1 MTASF
6 QRLQDSILSR
16 LEAPSLTAAA
26 NVLPSPLTT
35 GVYIEAANA
44 DLDSG
49 DNESA
54 FANLSLTHSTLVHHR
69 VTQRQQKSKND
80 DSPQILALK
89 KESLSA
95 TSKEETLNLL
105 KQLPSDWTVVQIT
118 AANNGGIEHFLGLGE
133 ETKVVT
139 SPSLFIAHCRC
150 GPSPTVTVQYVDPP
164 KNEGVRSIIQE
175 IESIKESNRNIN
187 QEWKDQQEKYVNKRE
202 EVNDRLK
209 CLVRSMEVS
218 WLRHWCSLLPG
229 TLDPQK
235 QQILTNIIDKALINA
250 GITLSQSQKILLQ
263 SIISCPNSSEKSGN
277 KILGSTPLFSMR
289 AGIAA
294 VLEESVRGEKSKE
307 LSSILQ
313 KLEDTLEEIR
323 NETRNPVILVLDKA
337 VVSLPWEMLSV
348 LRDQPVTRMPSLRM
362 LTLLF
367 QHHSQQ
373 MDSVLVKGVNPNNGF
388 YILDPDS
395 NLKRTQDR
403 MKDVL
408 AQSGWT
414 GVTGRHPSHT
424 EFKDALG
431 SKDVFT
437 YIGHG
442 SGSQYFPGELVEN
455 TKCRS
460 LVLLYG
466 CSSARLAPRGR
477 IPDPWGIILN
487 YFIASCPCVVGM
499 LWEVTDK
506 DTDKVTQ
513 VMLRALL
520 GQGETESSTLANPP
534 TDVAL
539 LVSRSRGLCHWYSTA
554 AALVVYGLPLHLVH
568 TEEI

>member
-1 MTASF
+1 MTTSF

-16 LEAPSLTAAA
+16 LEAPSLTEAA
-26 NVLPSPLTT
+26 NVLSSPLTT
-35 GVYIEAANA
+35 GVHIKAAKA
-44 DLDSG
+44 ELESG

-54 FANLSLTHSTLVHHR
+54 FASLSLTHSTLVQHR
-69 VTQRQQKSKND
+69 VTQRLQKSKND
-80 DSPQILALK
+80 DPPQILANK
-89 KESLSA
+89 KESVRA
-95 TSKEETLNLL
+95 TTKEETLKLL

-118 AANNGGIEHFLGLGE
+118 ANNGGIENFLGLSE
-133 ETKVVT
+133 ETKVAA

-150 GPSPTVTVQYVDPP
+150 GLSPTVTVQHVEAS
-164 KNEGVRSIIQE
+164 KNEGVRTIIQE

-187 QEWKDQQEKYVNKRE
+187 KECKDQQKMYIDKRE

-218 WLRHWCSLLPG
+218 WLRHWRCLLPG
-229 TLDPQK
+229 SLEPQK
-235 QQILTNIIDKALINA
+235 QQVLTNVIDKALTNT
-250 GITLSQSQKILLQ
+250 GIILSQSKKILLQ
-263 SIISCPNSSEKSGN
+263 CMISCPNSSEISGN
-277 KILGSTPLFSMR
+277 KKLGSTPLFTMR

-307 LSSILQ
+307 LSAILQ
-313 KLEDTLEEIR
+313 KVDDSLEEIR
-323 NETRNPVILVLDKA
+323 NATRNPVILILDKS

-362 LTLLF
+362 LTLLY

-373 MDSVLVKGVNPNNGF
+373 MDSVLVQGVNPSNGF
-388 YILDPDS
+388 YILDPDN

-403 MKDVL
+403 MKDFL
-408 AQSGWT
+408 SQSGWS

-424 EFKDALG
+424 EFKEALG

-466 CSSARLAPRGR
+466 CSSVRLAPRGS
-477 IPDPWGIILN
+477 IPDPWGVVLN
-487 YFIASCPCVVGM
+487 YLIANCPCIVGM

-513 VMLRALL
+513 GMLGAL
-520 GQGETESSTLANPP
+520 QGHPGSETSSLANPP

-554 AALVVYGLPLHLVH
+554 AALVVYGLPLHLI
-568 TEEI
+568 TPDET

>member
-1 MTASF
+1 MTSF
-6 QRLQDSILSR
+6 QSLQESILSR
-16 LEAPSLTAAA
+16 LGAPCLAQAA

-35 GVYIEAANA
+35 GIHIEAAKSEIN
-44 DLDSG
+44 SG

-54 FANLSLTHSTLVHHR
+54 FASLSLTHSTLVQHR
-69 VTQRQQKSKND
+69 VTQCLQKSKND
-80 DSPQILALK
+80 DPPQILASK
-89 KESLSA
+89 KESVSA
-95 TSKEETLNLL
+95 TTKEETLKLL

-118 AANNGGIEHFLGLGE
+118 ANYGGIENFLGLSE
-133 ETKVVT
+133 ETKIAA

-150 GPSPTVTVQYVDPP
+150 GPSPTVAVQHVEAS
-164 KNEGVRSIIQE
+164 KNEGVRTIIQE

-187 QEWKDQQEKYVNKRE
+187 KECKDQQKIYIDKRE

-209 CLVRSMEVS
+209 CLVKSIEVS

-229 TLDPQK
+229 SPEPRK
-235 QQILTNIIDKALINA
+235 QQVLTNIIDKALANTEI
-250 GITLSQSQKILLQ
+250 ILTQRQKILLQ
-263 SIISCPNSSEKSGN
+263 SIISCPNS
-277 KILGSTPLFSMR
+277 PLFSMR

-307 LSSILQ
+307 LFAILQ
-313 KLEDTLEEIR
+313 KVDESLEEIR
-323 NETRNPVILVLDKA
+323 NAPRNPVILILDKSM
-337 VVSLPWEMLSV
+337 VSLPWEMLSV

-362 LTLLF
+362 LTLLY

-373 MDSVLVKGVNPNNGF
+373 MDSVLVQGVNPTKGF
-388 YILDPDS
+388 YILDPDN

-408 AQSGWT
+408 SQSGWS
-414 GVTGRHPSHT
+414 GITGRHPSHT
-424 EFKDALG
+424 EFKEALG
-431 SKDVFT
+431 TKDVFT

-466 CSSARLAPRGR
+466 CSSVRLAPRGR
-477 IPDPWGIILN
+477 IPDPWGVVLN
-487 YFIASCPCVVGM
+487 YLIANCPCVVGM

-506 DTDKVTQ
+506 DTDKLTQ
-513 VMLRALL
+513 GMLRAL
-520 GQGETESSTLANPP
+520 QGYPGSENSSLANPP

-554 AALVVYGLPLHLVH
+554 AALVVYGLPLHLV
-568 TEEI
+568 TSDET